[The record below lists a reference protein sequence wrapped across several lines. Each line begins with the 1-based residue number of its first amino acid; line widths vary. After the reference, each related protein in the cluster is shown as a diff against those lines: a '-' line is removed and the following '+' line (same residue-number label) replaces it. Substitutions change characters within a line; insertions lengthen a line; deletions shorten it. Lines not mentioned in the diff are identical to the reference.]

1 MVEKEIQRKIAVIF
15 VADAVGYSQHM
26 KRDEDETVKSFRS
39 CKQILDRLFEEH
51 DGRVF
56 NTAGDSILVEF
67 TSAVSALVCAS
78 EFQSLINER
87 NKSENTKIRM
97 EFRIGINMGDVV
109 KEGKNLYGDGVNIAA
124 RLEALCQPGGISLS
138 KSVYEFVN
146 NKTKFL
152 FNDLGEQKVKNE
164 SFHAFDVLLD
174 PSQKRTIKNKSISA
188 PNFALLLI
196 IPIILLSLGTVYFL
210 SSERAPSEIQVAEK
224 IEKTIIGKTL
234 LIKPLDNRSGSEKIE
249 NLSKSITDHLISSIS
264 STVLLNIVPT
274 QLSYSMKEADFS
286 NSDIN
291 SRYGVSFVISGSII
305 TSKEKFRVN
314 LELVELETNNI
325 LSTINE
331 EFDLDDLFVA
341 QDILEQK
348 ARRAILSNLTLG
360 EEAVRYYEKYF
371 PAKEEF
377 VQVMKLS
384 VAQNK
389 DGVSWSKNHA
399 EPYRLIL
406 EENMDNSGAHLLYA
420 RNLWRQLAV
429 NRTNISDNIKN
440 IQLSINKAIELDPS
454 NAQAYAVAAGFK
466 AMRTMQ
472 PVDKL
477 LVEKALNMGGDNSE
491 TLSAVITAYQFG
503 NNHPKVIE
511 TSKKYFEIAPFG
523 QTRLRLTM
531 LGSHIALGDNEG
543 AKEVALNMV
552 GSDEFSDFWGKLFL
566 IFLEEKSGD
575 KEKANTLY
583 ADFIAKNKTN
593 NQDLIIKIKS
603 FPWGLQPWYINNLIS
618 SLRSIDRRVFPSS

>member
-15 VADAVGYSQHM
+15 IADAVGYSQHM

-56 NTAGDSILVEF
+56 NTAGDSILAEF

-87 NKSENTKIRM
+87 NKSENTKIKM

-124 RLEALCQPGGISLS
+124 RLEALCQPAGISLS

-174 PSQKRTIKNKSISA
+174 PSQKRTIKSKSLSTL
-188 PNFALLLI
+188 NFALLLI
-196 IPIILLSLGTVYFL
+196 IPIILLSLGAIYFL
-210 SSERAPSEIQVAEK
+210 SRERAPSEIQIVEK

-234 LIKPLDNRSGSEKIE
+234 LIKPLESRDGSEDIE

-264 STVLLNIVPT
+264 SSVLLNIVPT
-274 QLSYSMKEADFS
+274 QLSYKLADAGFS
-286 NSDIN
+286 DSDIKLK
-291 SRYGVSFVISGSII
+291 YGVSFVFSGSII
-305 TSKEKFRVN
+305 TSKDKFRVN
-314 LELVELETNNI
+314 LELVDLGNNNI

-331 EFDLDDLFVA
+331 EFDLDDLFGA
-341 QDILEQK
+341 QDILEK
-348 ARRAILSNLTLG
+348 KVRRAILSNLTIG
-360 EEAVRYYEKYF
+360 EQAVRYYEKYF
-371 PAKEEF
+371 PDEEDF
-377 VQVMKLS
+377 VQLMKLN

-389 DGVSWSKNHA
+389 DGISWSKNHS
-399 EPYRLIL
+399 EPYKRIL
-406 EENMDNSGAHLLYA
+406 EKNINNSAAHLLYA

-429 NRTNISDNIKN
+429 NRTNISADLKA
-440 IQLSINKAIELDPS
+440 IQSSIDKAIELDPA
-454 NAQAYAVAAGFK
+454 NAPAYAVAAGFN
-466 AMRTMQ
+466 AMRTQQ
-472 PVDKL
+472 PLDKVL
-477 LVEKALNMGGDNSE
+477 IEKALNMGGDNSE
-491 TLSAVITAYQFG
+491 TISAVIGAYIWG
-503 NNHPKVIE
+503 NNHPKIIE
-511 TSKKYFEIAPFG
+511 NIKKYFDIAPFG
-523 QTRLRLTM
+523 PTRFRLAL
-531 LGSHIALGDNEG
+531 LGSYIALSDNMA

-552 GSDEFSDFWGKLFL
+552 GADEFSDFWGELFL

-575 KEKANTLY
+575 QEMASTLY

-593 NQDLIIKIKS
+593 NQDLINKIKS
-603 FPWGLQPWYINNLIS
+603 FPWGVEPWYIRNLVS
-618 SLRSIDRRVFPSS
+618 SLKEIERRAKPKE

>member
-1 MVEKEIQRKIAVIF
+1 MIEKEIQRKIAVIF

-39 CKQILDRLFEEH
+39 CKQILARLFEEH

-56 NTAGDSILVEF
+56 NTAGDSILAEF

-87 NKSENTKIRM
+87 NKSENTKIKM

-124 RLEALCQPGGISLS
+124 RLEALCQPAGISLS

-174 PSQKRTIKNKSISA
+174 PSQKRTIKNKSQSVLK
-188 PNFALLLI
+188 FALLII
-196 IPIILLSLGTVYFL
+196 IPLILLSLGTVYFL
-210 SSERAPSEIQVAEK
+210 PRERAPSEIQIVEK

-234 LIKPLDNRSGSEKIE
+234 LIKPLESRDGSEEIE

-264 STVLLNIVPT
+264 SSVLLNIVPT
-274 QLSYSMKEADFS
+274 QLSYKLTDAGFS
-286 NSDIN
+286 DSDIKLK
-291 SRYGVSFVISGSII
+291 YGVTFVISGSII
-305 TSKEKFRVN
+305 TSKDKFRVN
-314 LELVELETNNI
+314 LELVDLGNNNI

-331 EFDLDDLFVA
+331 EFDLDDLFGA
-341 QDILEQK
+341 QDILEKK
-348 ARRAILSNLTLG
+348 ARRAILSKLTIG
-360 EEAVRYYEKYF
+360 EQAVRYYEKYF
-371 PAKEEF
+371 PDEEDF
-377 VQVMKLS
+377 VQLMKLN

-389 DGVSWSKNHA
+389 DGISWSKNHS
-399 EPYRLIL
+399 EPYKRIL
-406 EENMDNSGAHLLYA
+406 EKNINNSAAHILYA

-429 NRTNISDNIKN
+429 NRTNISADLKA
-440 IQLSINKAIELDPS
+440 IQSSIDKAIELDPA
-454 NAQAYAVAAGFK
+454 NAPAYAVAAGFK
-466 AMRTMQ
+466 AMRTQQ
-472 PVDKL
+472 PLDKVL
-477 LVEKALNMGGDNSE
+477 MEKALNMGGDNSE
-491 TLSAVITAYQFG
+491 TISAVIGAYIWG
-503 NNHPKVIE
+503 NNHPKIIE
-511 TSKKYFEIAPFG
+511 NIKKYFDIAPFG
-523 QTRLRLTM
+523 PTRFRLAL
-531 LGSHIALGDNEG
+531 LGSYIALSDNEA

-552 GSDEFSDFWGKLFL
+552 GADEFSDFWGELFL

-575 KEKANTLY
+575 QEMASTLY

-593 NQDLIIKIKS
+593 NQDLINKIKS
-603 FPWGLQPWYINNLIS
+603 FPWGLEPWYIRNLVS
-618 SLRSIDRRVFPSS
+618 SLKEIERRTKPKE

>member
-15 VADAVGYSQHM
+15 IADAVGYSQHM

-56 NTAGDSILVEF
+56 NTAGDSILAEF

-87 NKSENTKIRM
+87 NKSENTKIKM

-124 RLEALCQPGGISLS
+124 RLEALCQPAGISLS

-174 PSQKRTIKNKSISA
+174 PSQKRTIKSKSLSTL
-188 PNFALLLI
+188 NFAIFLI

-210 SSERAPSEIQVAEK
+210 SRERAPSEIQIVEK

-234 LIKPLDNRSGSEKIE
+234 LIKPLESRDGSEDIE

-264 STVLLNIVPT
+264 SSVLLNIVPT
-274 QLSYSMKEADFS
+274 QLSYKLTDAGFS
-286 NSDIN
+286 DSDIKLK
-291 SRYGVSFVISGSII
+291 YGVSFVFSGSII
-305 TSKEKFRVN
+305 TSNDKFRVN
-314 LELVELETNNI
+314 LELVDLGNNNI

-331 EFDLDDLFVA
+331 EFDLNDLFGA
-341 QDILEQK
+341 QDILEKK
-348 ARRAILSNLTLG
+348 ARRAILSNLTIG
-360 EEAVRYYEKYF
+360 EQAVRYYEKYF
-371 PAKEEF
+371 PDEEDF
-377 VQVMKLS
+377 VQLMKLN

-389 DGVSWSKNHA
+389 DGISWSKNHS
-399 EPYRLIL
+399 EPYKRIL
-406 EENMDNSGAHLLYA
+406 EKNINNSAAHLLYA

-429 NRTNISDNIKN
+429 NRTNISADLKA
-440 IQLSINKAIELDPS
+440 IQSSIDKAIELDPA
-454 NAQAYAVAAGFK
+454 NAPAYAVAAGFN
-466 AMRTMQ
+466 AMRTQQ
-472 PVDKL
+472 PLDKVL
-477 LVEKALNMGGDNSE
+477 IEKALNMGGDNSE
-491 TLSAVITAYQFG
+491 TISAVIGAYIWG
-503 NNHPKVIE
+503 NNHPKIIE
-511 TSKKYFEIAPFG
+511 NIKKYFDIAPFG
-523 QTRLRLTM
+523 PTRFRLAL
-531 LGSHIALGDNEG
+531 LGSYIALSDNKA

-552 GSDEFSDFWGKLFL
+552 GADEFSDFWGELFL

-575 KEKANTLY
+575 QEMASTLY

-593 NQDLIIKIKS
+593 NQDLINKIKS
-603 FPWGLQPWYINNLIS
+603 FPWGVEPWYIRNLVS
-618 SLRSIDRRVFPSS
+618 SLKEIERRAKPKE

>member
-56 NTAGDSILVEF
+56 NTAGDSILAEF

-87 NKSENTKIRM
+87 NKSENTKIKM

-124 RLEALCQPGGISLS
+124 RLEALCQPAGISLS

-174 PSQKRTIKNKSISA
+174 PSQKRTIKNKSQSVLK
-188 PNFALLLI
+188 FALLII
-196 IPIILLSLGTVYFL
+196 IPLILLSLGTVYFL
-210 SSERAPSEIQVAEK
+210 PRERAPSEIQIVEK

-234 LIKPLDNRSGSEKIE
+234 LIKPLESRDGSEEIE

-264 STVLLNIVPT
+264 SSVLLNIVPT
-274 QLSYSMKEADFS
+274 QLSYKLTDAGFS
-286 NSDIN
+286 DSDIKLK
-291 SRYGVSFVISGSII
+291 YGVTFVISGSII
-305 TSKEKFRVN
+305 TSKDKFRVN
-314 LELVELETNNI
+314 LELVDLGNNNI

-331 EFDLDDLFVA
+331 EFDLDDLFGA
-341 QDILEQK
+341 QDILEKK
-348 ARRAILSNLTLG
+348 ARRAILSKLTIG
-360 EEAVRYYEKYF
+360 EQAVRYYEKYF
-371 PAKEEF
+371 PDEEDF
-377 VQVMKLS
+377 VQLMKLN

-389 DGVSWSKNHA
+389 DGISWSKNHS
-399 EPYRLIL
+399 EPYKRIL
-406 EENMDNSGAHLLYA
+406 EKNINNSAAHILYA

-429 NRTNISDNIKN
+429 NRTNISADLKA
-440 IQLSINKAIELDPS
+440 IQSSIDKAIELDPA
-454 NAQAYAVAAGFK
+454 NAPAYAVAAGFK
-466 AMRTMQ
+466 AMRTQQ
-472 PVDKL
+472 PLDKVL
-477 LVEKALNMGGDNSE
+477 MEKALNMGGDNSE
-491 TLSAVITAYQFG
+491 TISAVIGAYIWG
-503 NNHPKVIE
+503 NNHPKIIE
-511 TSKKYFEIAPFG
+511 NIKKYFDIAPFG
-523 QTRLRLTM
+523 PTRFRLAL
-531 LGSHIALGDNEG
+531 LGSYIALSDNEA

-552 GSDEFSDFWGKLFL
+552 GADEFSDFWGELFL

-575 KEKANTLY
+575 QEMASTLY

-593 NQDLIIKIKS
+593 NQDLINKIKS
-603 FPWGLQPWYINNLIS
+603 FPWGLEPWYIRNLVS
-618 SLRSIDRRVFPSS
+618 SLKEIERRTKPKE

>member
-15 VADAVGYSQHM
+15 IADAVGYSQHM

-56 NTAGDSILVEF
+56 NTAGDSILAEF

-87 NKSENTKIRM
+87 NKSENTKIKM

-124 RLEALCQPGGISLS
+124 RLEALCQPAGISLS

-174 PSQKRTIKNKSISA
+174 PSQKRTIKNKSQSVLK
-188 PNFALLLI
+188 FALLII
-196 IPIILLSLGTVYFL
+196 IPLILLSLGTVYFL
-210 SSERAPSEIQVAEK
+210 PRERAPSEIQIVEK

-234 LIKPLDNRSGSEKIE
+234 LIKPLESRDGSEEIE

-264 STVLLNIVPT
+264 SSVLLNIVPT
-274 QLSYSMKEADFS
+274 QLSYKLTDAGFS
-286 NSDIN
+286 DSDIKLK
-291 SRYGVSFVISGSII
+291 YGVTFVISGSII
-305 TSKEKFRVN
+305 TSKDKFRVN
-314 LELVELETNNI
+314 LELVDLGNNNI

-331 EFDLDDLFVA
+331 EFDLDDLFGA
-341 QDILEQK
+341 QDILEKK
-348 ARRAILSNLTLG
+348 ARRAILSKLTIG
-360 EEAVRYYEKYF
+360 EQAVRYYEKYF
-371 PAKEEF
+371 PDEEDF
-377 VQVMKLS
+377 VQLMKLN

-389 DGVSWSKNHA
+389 DGISWSKNHS
-399 EPYRLIL
+399 EPYKRIL
-406 EENMDNSGAHLLYA
+406 EKNINNSAAHILYA

-429 NRTNISDNIKN
+429 NRTNISADLKA
-440 IQLSINKAIELDPS
+440 IQSSIDKAIELDPA
-454 NAQAYAVAAGFK
+454 NAPAYAVAAGFK
-466 AMRTMQ
+466 AMRTQQ
-472 PVDKL
+472 PLDKVL
-477 LVEKALNMGGDNSE
+477 MEKALNMGGDNSE
-491 TLSAVITAYQFG
+491 TISAVIGAYIWG
-503 NNHPKVIE
+503 NNHPKIIE
-511 TSKKYFEIAPFG
+511 NIKKYFDIAPFG
-523 QTRLRLTM
+523 PTRFRLAL
-531 LGSHIALGDNEG
+531 LGSYIALSDNEA

-552 GSDEFSDFWGKLFL
+552 GADEFSDFWGELFL

-575 KEKANTLY
+575 QEMASTLY

-593 NQDLIIKIKS
+593 NQDLINKIKS
-603 FPWGLQPWYINNLIS
+603 FPWGLEPWYIRNLVS
-618 SLRSIDRRVFPSS
+618 SLKEIERRTKPKE

>member
-1 MVEKEIQRKIAVIF
+1 MIEKEIQRKIAVIF

-56 NTAGDSILVEF
+56 NTAGDSILAEF

-87 NKSENTKIRM
+87 NKSDNTKIKM

-124 RLEALCQPGGISLS
+124 RLEALCQPAGISLS

-174 PSQKRTIKNKSISA
+174 PSQKRTIKNKSQSVLK
-188 PNFALLLI
+188 FALLII
-196 IPIILLSLGTVYFL
+196 IPLILLSLGTVYFL
-210 SSERAPSEIQVAEK
+210 PRERAPSEIQIVEK

-234 LIKPLDNRSGSEKIE
+234 LIKPLESRDGSEEIE

-264 STVLLNIVPT
+264 SSVLLNIVPT
-274 QLSYSMKEADFS
+274 QLSYKLTDAGFS
-286 NSDIN
+286 DSDIKLK
-291 SRYGVSFVISGSII
+291 YGVTFVISGSII
-305 TSKEKFRVN
+305 TSKDKFRVN
-314 LELVELETNNI
+314 LELVDLGNNNI

-331 EFDLDDLFVA
+331 EFDLDDLFGA
-341 QDILEQK
+341 QDILEKK
-348 ARRAILSNLTLG
+348 ARRAILSKLTIG
-360 EEAVRYYEKYF
+360 EQAVRYYEKYF
-371 PAKEEF
+371 PDEEDF
-377 VQVMKLS
+377 VQLMKLN

-389 DGVSWSKNHA
+389 DGISWSKNHS
-399 EPYRLIL
+399 EPYKRIL
-406 EENMDNSGAHLLYA
+406 EKNINNSAAHILYA

-429 NRTNISDNIKN
+429 NRTNISADLKA
-440 IQLSINKAIELDPS
+440 IQSSIDKAIELDPA
-454 NAQAYAVAAGFK
+454 NAPAYAVAAGFK
-466 AMRTMQ
+466 AMRTQQ
-472 PVDKL
+472 PLDKVL
-477 LVEKALNMGGDNSE
+477 MEKALNMGGDNSE
-491 TLSAVITAYQFG
+491 TISAVIGAYIWG
-503 NNHPKVIE
+503 NNHPKIIE
-511 TSKKYFEIAPFG
+511 NIKKYFDIAPFG
-523 QTRLRLTM
+523 PTRFRLAL
-531 LGSHIALGDNEG
+531 LGSYIALSDNEA

-552 GSDEFSDFWGKLFL
+552 GADEFSDFWGELFL

-575 KEKANTLY
+575 QEMASTLY

-593 NQDLIIKIKS
+593 NQDLINKIKS
-603 FPWGLQPWYINNLIS
+603 FPWGLEPWYIRNLVS
-618 SLRSIDRRVFPSS
+618 SLKEIERRTKPKE

>member
-1 MVEKEIQRKIAVIF
+1 
-15 VADAVGYSQHM
+15 AVGYSQHM

-39 CKQILDRLFEEH
+39 CKQILARLFEEH

-56 NTAGDSILVEF
+56 NTAGDSILAEF

-87 NKSENTKIRM
+87 NKSENTKIKM

-124 RLEALCQPGGISLS
+124 RLEALCQPAGISLS

-174 PSQKRTIKNKSISA
+174 PSQKRTIKNKSQSVLK
-188 PNFALLLI
+188 FALLII
-196 IPIILLSLGTVYFL
+196 IPLILLSLGTVYFL
-210 SSERAPSEIQVAEK
+210 PRERAPSEIQIVEK

-234 LIKPLDNRSGSEKIE
+234 LIKPLESRDGSEEIE

-264 STVLLNIVPT
+264 SSVLLNIVPT
-274 QLSYSMKEADFS
+274 QLSYKLTDAGFS
-286 NSDIN
+286 DSDIKLK
-291 SRYGVSFVISGSII
+291 YGVTFVISGSII
-305 TSKEKFRVN
+305 TSKDKFRVN
-314 LELVELETNNI
+314 LELVDLGNNNI

-331 EFDLDDLFVA
+331 EFDLDDLFGA
-341 QDILEQK
+341 QDILEKK
-348 ARRAILSNLTLG
+348 ARRAILSKLTIG
-360 EEAVRYYEKYF
+360 EQAVRYYEKYF
-371 PAKEEF
+371 PDEEDF
-377 VQVMKLS
+377 VQLMKLN

-389 DGVSWSKNHA
+389 DGISWSKNHS
-399 EPYRLIL
+399 EPYKRIL
-406 EENMDNSGAHLLYA
+406 EKNINNSAAHILYA

-429 NRTNISDNIKN
+429 NRTNISADLKA
-440 IQLSINKAIELDPS
+440 IQSSIDKAIELDPA
-454 NAQAYAVAAGFK
+454 NAPAYAVAAGFK
-466 AMRTMQ
+466 AMRTQQ
-472 PVDKL
+472 PLDKVL
-477 LVEKALNMGGDNSE
+477 MEKALNMGGDNSE
-491 TLSAVITAYQFG
+491 TISAVIGAYIWG
-503 NNHPKVIE
+503 NNHPKIIE
-511 TSKKYFEIAPFG
+511 NIKKYFDIAPFG
-523 QTRLRLTM
+523 PTRFRLAL
-531 LGSHIALGDNEG
+531 LGSYIALSDNEA

-552 GSDEFSDFWGKLFL
+552 GADEFSDFWGELFL

-575 KEKANTLY
+575 QEMASTLY

-593 NQDLIIKIKS
+593 NQDLINKIKS
-603 FPWGLQPWYINNLIS
+603 FPWGLEPWYIRNLVS
-618 SLRSIDRRVFPSS
+618 SLKEIERRTKPKE

>member
-15 VADAVGYSQHM
+15 IADAVGYSQHM

-56 NTAGDSILVEF
+56 NTAGDSILAEF

-87 NKSENTKIRM
+87 NKSENTKIKM

-124 RLEALCQPGGISLS
+124 RLEALCQPAGISLS

-174 PSQKRTIKNKSISA
+174 PSQKRTIKSKSLSFL
-188 PNFALLLI
+188 NFALLLI
-196 IPIILLSLGTVYFL
+196 IPIILLSLGSIYFL
-210 SSERAPSEIQVAEK
+210 SRERAPSEIQIVEK

-234 LIKPLDNRSGSEKIE
+234 LIKPLESRDGSEDIE

-264 STVLLNIVPT
+264 SSVLLNIVPT
-274 QLSYSMKEADFS
+274 QLSYKLTDAGFS
-286 NSDIN
+286 DSDIKLK
-291 SRYGVSFVISGSII
+291 YGVSFVFSGSII
-305 TSKEKFRVN
+305 TSNDKFRVN
-314 LELVELETNNI
+314 LELVDLGNNNI

-331 EFDLDDLFVA
+331 EFDLNDLFGA
-341 QDILEQK
+341 QDILEKK
-348 ARRAILSNLTLG
+348 ARRAILSNLTIG
-360 EEAVRYYEKYF
+360 EQAVRYYEKYF
-371 PAKEEF
+371 PDEEDF
-377 VQVMKLS
+377 VRLMKLN

-389 DGVSWSKNHA
+389 DGISWSKNHS
-399 EPYRLIL
+399 EPYKRIL
-406 EENMDNSGAHLLYA
+406 EKNINNSAAHLLYA

-429 NRTNISDNIKN
+429 NRTNISADLKA
-440 IQLSINKAIELDPS
+440 IQSSIDKAIELDPA
-454 NAQAYAVAAGFK
+454 NAPAYAVAAGFK
-466 AMRTMQ
+466 AMRTQQ
-472 PVDKL
+472 PLDKVL
-477 LVEKALNMGGDNSE
+477 MEKALNMGGDNSE
-491 TLSAVITAYQFG
+491 TISAVIGAYIWG
-503 NNHPKVIE
+503 NNHPKIIE
-511 TSKKYFEIAPFG
+511 NIKKYFDLAPFG
-523 QTRLRLTM
+523 PTRFRLAL
-531 LGSHIALGDNEG
+531 LGSYIALSDNKA

-552 GSDEFSDFWGKLFL
+552 GADEFSDFWGELFL

-575 KEKANTLY
+575 QEMASTLY

-593 NQDLIIKIKS
+593 NQDLINKIKS
-603 FPWGLQPWYINNLIS
+603 FPWGVEPWYIRNLVS
-618 SLRSIDRRVFPSS
+618 SLKEIERRAKPKE

>member
-174 PSQKRTIKNKSISA
+174 PSQKRTIKNKSQSVLK
-188 PNFALLLI
+188 FALLII
-196 IPIILLSLGTVYFL
+196 IPLILLSLGTVYFL
-210 SSERAPSEIQVAEK
+210 PRERAPSEIQIVEK

-234 LIKPLDNRSGSEKIE
+234 LIKPLESRDGSEEIE

-264 STVLLNIVPT
+264 SSVLLNIVPT
-274 QLSYSMKEADFS
+274 QLSYKLTDAGFS
-286 NSDIN
+286 DSDIKLK
-291 SRYGVSFVISGSII
+291 YGVTFVISGSII
-305 TSKEKFRVN
+305 TSKDKFRVN
-314 LELVELETNNI
+314 LELVDLGNNNI

-331 EFDLDDLFVA
+331 EFDLDDLFGA
-341 QDILEQK
+341 QDILEKK
-348 ARRAILSNLTLG
+348 ARRAILSKLTIG
-360 EEAVRYYEKYF
+360 EQAVRYYEKYF
-371 PAKEEF
+371 PDEEDF
-377 VQVMKLS
+377 VQLMKLN

-389 DGVSWSKNHA
+389 DGISWSKNHS
-399 EPYRLIL
+399 EPYKRIL
-406 EENMDNSGAHLLYA
+406 EKNINNSAAHILYA

-429 NRTNISDNIKN
+429 NRTNISADLKA
-440 IQLSINKAIELDPS
+440 IQSSIDKAIELDPA
-454 NAQAYAVAAGFK
+454 NAPAYAVAAGFK
-466 AMRTMQ
+466 AMRTQQ
-472 PVDKL
+472 PLDKVL
-477 LVEKALNMGGDNSE
+477 MEKALNMGGDNSE
-491 TLSAVITAYQFG
+491 TISAVIGAYIWG
-503 NNHPKVIE
+503 NNHPKIIE
-511 TSKKYFEIAPFG
+511 NIKKYFDIAPFG
-523 QTRLRLTM
+523 PTRFRLAL
-531 LGSHIALGDNEG
+531 LGSYIALSDNEA

-552 GSDEFSDFWGKLFL
+552 GADEFSDFWGELFL

-575 KEKANTLY
+575 QEMASTLY

-593 NQDLIIKIKS
+593 NQDLINKIKS
-603 FPWGLQPWYINNLIS
+603 FPWGLEPWYIRNLVS
-618 SLRSIDRRVFPSS
+618 SLKEIERRTKPKE